1 MKIKFV
7 LENVK
12 IPNNTFFFVKMKK
25 LHCATKNLLSKLK
38 ITFIIKRVKYQ
49 LNKKIDTY
57 ETFHMNTYDIY
68 KNEHR

>member
-1 MKIKFV
+1 
-7 LENVK
+7 
-12 IPNNTFFFVKMKK
+12 MKK

-38 ITFIIKRVKYQ
+38 TTFIIKRVKYQ